1 MAAKKSTRKLSSL
14 SRKVSTKKA
23 SGIKGG
29 GISTSPGKTKK

>member
-29 GISTSPGKTKK
+29 KRTGWRQP